1 MFILKASKILY
12 TECLKKIWLNK
23 WNFIVSLLCRTAL
36 YIGQPK
42 WVVWIFCPNTKVET
56 GYPDASFKS
65 KSLAS
70 HFLSGTF
77 IFFLGCLNF
86 VVHSLQKGKICRK
99 NFFLIFF
106 FSLVVIF
113 SVFHENGFPVGF
125 GWKLAALP
133 MKIDFLELFR
143 TLYMKYEKVSSSFIY
158 QS

>member
-1 MFILKASKILY
+1 MIYSCSVIMFILKASKILY

-70 HFLSGTF
+70 HFLSDTF

-106 FSLVVIF
+106 FFPSSHLF
-113 SVFHENGFPVGF
+113 SFSWKWLPCWIWLKACCTPNEN
-125 GWKLAALP
+125 W
-133 MKIDFLELFR
+133 FLG
-143 TLYMKYEKVSSSFIY
+143 II
-158 QS
+158 